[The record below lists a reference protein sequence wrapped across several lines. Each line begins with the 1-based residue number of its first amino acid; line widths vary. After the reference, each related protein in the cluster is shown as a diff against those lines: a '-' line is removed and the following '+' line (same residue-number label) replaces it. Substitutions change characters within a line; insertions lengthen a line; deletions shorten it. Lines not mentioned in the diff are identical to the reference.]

1 MLSKKIE
8 LMLNVASTLT
18 AVDLDELR
26 ASAVGLVTADESPLP
41 EAVAAAALADEP
53 DEADGH
59 GDGANGSNG
68 GNGTMRGARERAR
81 TRESKVSTA
90 CIGQPREPHTWWPVG
105 TVLFGRIGA
114 ETFTAIVIENPRVKS
129 NRSVQITSG
138 AASGRICLT
147 PTRAAI
153 EATES
158 YRQAQKLGR
167 GGNTTNGWVF
177 WKAKP

>member
-18 AVDLDELR
+18 AEDLDELR
-26 ASAVGLVTADESPLP
+26 ASAVDLAPPEESPPTDPMATASLADESD
-41 EAVAAAALADEP
+41 EAV
-53 DEADGH
+53 GH

-90 CIGQPREPHTWWPVG
+90 CLGQPREAHTWWPVG

-114 ETFTAIVIENPRVKS
+114 EKFTAIVIENPRVKS
-129 NRSVQITSG
+129 NRSMQITSG

-153 EATES
+153 EATAA
-158 YRQAQKLGR
+158 YRQSHQLGR
-167 GGNTTNGWVF
+167 SGGVTNGWVF
-177 WKAKP
+177 WTPKP

>member
-1 MLSKKIE
+1 MLPKKFE

-18 AVDLDELR
+18 AEDLDELR
-26 ASAVGLVTADESPLP
+26 ASAGDLVTSEESPSP
-41 EAVAAAALADEP
+41 EAVAAAALADETE
-53 DEADGH
+53 EADGH

-68 GNGTMRGARERAR
+68 DNGTMRGARERAR

-90 CIGQPREPHTWWPVG
+90 CLGQQREAHTWWPVG
-105 TVLFGRIGA
+105 TVLFGQIGA
-114 ETFTAIVIENPRVKS
+114 ERFTAIVIENPRVKS

-153 EATES
+153 EATEA
-158 YRQAQKLGR
+158 YRQAHQLGR
-167 GGNTTNGWVF
+167 GGGVTNGWAF

>member
-18 AVDLDELR
+18 AEDLDELR
-26 ASAVGLVTADESPLP
+26 ASAVDLATSEESPVP
-41 EAVAAAALADEP
+41 DAIAAPALTNEP
-53 DEADGH
+53 DECDGDADG
-59 GDGANGSNG
+59 GNGS
-68 GNGTMRGARERAR
+68 NGTMRGARERAR

-90 CIGQPREPHTWWPVG
+90 CLGQPREPHTWWPVG

-158 YRQAQKLGR
+158 YRQSHQLGR
-167 GGNTTNGWVF
+167 GGGVTNGWGF
-177 WKAKP
+177 WKARP

>member
-1 MLSKKIE
+1 MLPKKIE

-18 AVDLDELR
+18 AADLDELR
-26 ASAVGLVTADESPLP
+26 ASAVDLATSEESPSP

-59 GDGANGSNG
+59 GDGANGSNA
-68 GNGTMRGARERAR
+68 GNGTLRGARERAR
-81 TRESKVSTA
+81 TRESKVSTT
-90 CIGQPREPHTWWPVG
+90 CLGQPREAHTWWPVG
-105 TVLFGRIGA
+105 TVLFGKIGS
-114 ETFTAIVIENPRVKS
+114 EKFTAIVIENSRVKS

-158 YRQAQKLGR
+158 YRQTQKLGR
-167 GGNTTNGWVF
+167 GGGVTNGWEF
-177 WKAKP
+177 WKPKP